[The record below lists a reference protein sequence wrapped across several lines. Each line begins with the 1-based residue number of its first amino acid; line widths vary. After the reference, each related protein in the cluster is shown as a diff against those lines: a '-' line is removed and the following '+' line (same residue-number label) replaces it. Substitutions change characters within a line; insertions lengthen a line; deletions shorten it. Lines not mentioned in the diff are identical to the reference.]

1 MKPFKFTIKSI
12 SMKKQIAKM
21 NEGLQTALY
30 AAGFLALMLFLSYLQ
45 WFA

>member
-1 MKPFKFTIKSI
+1 
-12 SMKKQIAKM
+12 MKKQIVKM

-30 AAGFLALMLFLSYLQ
+30 AAGFLALILFLSYLH